1 MRMSNSP
8 LRLLVKS
15 YADDMLDRKHY
26 LEIRRQLLNSLAENG
41 DVSHEE
47 LLELM
52 EVHQKEQEIP
62 LTERYSPSDWFIIAL
77 GLLAAAGLG
86 LILFG

>member
-1 MRMSNSP
+1 MSNSP